1 MQKYKINTRK
11 FNIARII
18 FAFTFCSIDKIY

>member
-11 FNIARII
+11 FNIVGII
-18 FAFTFCSIDKIY
+18 FAFTFRSIDKIY